1 MENRTVAFHTLG
13 CKLNFA
19 ETSTLAR
26 QLKNSGFSKVDFSE
40 MADIYVINTC
50 SVTDNADKETKSI
63 VRRAKKLNPQAL
75 VAITGCYAQLKPE
88 QVAAIDGVNL
98 VLGAKEKFNID
109 EYLSKLLSQEK
120 IEKIH
125 SCEIEETKAFTAAW
139 SEGDRTRTFLKI
151 QDGCDFPCTYCT
163 IPLARGKSRSG
174 SIQQVLDQV
183 KDIAK
188 KGIKEIVLTGLN
200 TGDYGI
206 DPETGKR
213 TNTFLELITALDKVE
228 SIERFRISSIEPNL
242 IHDEVIYFI
251 AHSKKFV
258 PHFHIPL
265 QSGCDKILK
274 LMRRRYTASLYRDRV
289 KLIKELMPHAS
300 IGADVITGFPGE
312 TVEDHNT
319 TLAFIQSLPVSY
331 LHVFTYSSRA
341 NTPAATMAQQ
351 VDAAEKKNRT
361 ASLRALSAKLENYF
375 YESQRS
381 TKVNVLFESENKN
394 GFIAGYSENYIRVTA
409 DFNQNLVGKLVAVT
423 LDNRPNAGS
432 YHYSLENKI

>member
-109 EYLSKLLSQEK
+109 EYLSKLLAQEK

-331 LHVFTYSSRA
+331 LHVFTYSSRS

-361 ASLRALSAKLENYF
+361 ASLRTLSAKLENYF

>member
-1 MENRTVAFHTLG
+1 LENRTVAFHTLG

-109 EYLSKLLSQEK
+109 EYLSKLLAQEK

-331 LHVFTYSSRA
+331 LHVFTYSSRS

-361 ASLRALSAKLENYF
+361 ASLRTLSAKLENYF